1 MRLLGFFLSFLLFTG
16 CLTSEAQSRSTARPV
31 YLTVEFAMVP
41 PPSHPDAILYSWNR
55 PLYLDD
61 FRGIPN
67 DPQAVAATY
76 SSLGMGYRAT
86 TRNGQTTLNVTI
98 TTYMDPN
105 ESWCRPNARTRRVLD
120 HEQLHFDITALAAC
134 SLRDAILAASLT
146 SSNYKA
152 ELARIQQEYNDWWR
166 TKEEQYDNETVH
178 GTDYERQR
186 EWAQSIRAQVE
197 LQPCFQD
204 QTADSRF

>member
-1 MRLLGFFLSFLLFTG
+1 MRLLGFFLSFFLLQG
-16 CLTSEAQSRSTARPV
+16 CLTSEAQSRSAGRPV
-31 YLTVEFAMVP
+31 YLTVEFAAAP
-41 PPSHPDAILYSWNR
+41 PPTHPDAILYSR
-55 PLYLDD
+55 DRLLVLDD

-67 DPQAVAATY
+67 NPQAVAATH

-86 TRNGQTTLNVTI
+86 TRNGRTTLNVTI

-146 SSNYKA
+146 TTNYKS
-152 ELARIQQEYNDWWR
+152 ELSRIQQEYNDWWR
-166 TKEEQYDNETVH
+166 TKEEEYDKETVH
-178 GTDYERQR
+178 GTDPERQR
-186 EWAQSIRAQVE
+186 EWAKSIRAQIE
-197 LQPCFQD
+197 LQPCFQS
-204 QTADSRF
+204 QETGSSF